1 MKAGVLIIGS
11 NDTIYHELYRNLKN
25 TNVDVFCA
33 RSLLDTRFWD
43 KQIILVILD
52 VNISKADNHQLLQM
66 LRNERPVPVL
76 ILSDCENTAERL
88 DVFRA
93 GASAYIGMPYTLDEC
108 LAQALALIRLYE
120 DLSQCCNQGD
130 ELVFHDGLCINHDKR
145 MVTFRGLPINLTRKE
160 FDILFCLA
168 SHPEQVLSREQLYS
182 YVWDTE
188 TSFNVEEVVKSHIKT
203 LRRKLS
209 VCGNEY
215 IENVW
220 GVGYRFS
227 QKGR

>member
-11 NDTIYHELYRNLKN
+11 NDTIYRELYRHLKN
-25 TNVDVFCA
+25 SNVDVFCA
-33 RSLLDTRFWD
+33 HSLLETRFHNE
-43 KQIILVILD
+43 QLILVILD
-52 VNISKADNHQLLQM
+52 ANISKADDHQLLKA
-66 LRNERPVPVL
+66 LRKERPIPILV
-76 ILSDCENTAERL
+76 LSDCKNSTERL
-88 DVFRA
+88 NVFRA

-108 LAQALALIRLYE
+108 LAQAQALIRLYE
-120 DLSQCCNQGD
+120 DLLQQCNQDD
-130 ELVFHDGLCINHDKR
+130 ELYFQDGLHINLVKR
-145 MVTFRGLPINLTRKE
+145 MVTFKGLPINLARKE

-168 SHPEQVLSREQLYS
+168 SHPGQVLSREQLYS

>member
-1 MKAGVLIIGS
+1 
-11 NDTIYHELYRNLKN
+11 
-25 TNVDVFCA
+25 
-33 RSLLDTRFWD
+33 
-43 KQIILVILD
+43 
-52 VNISKADNHQLLQM
+52 
-66 LRNERPVPVL
+66 
-76 ILSDCENTAERL
+76 
-88 DVFRA
+88 
-93 GASAYIGMPYTLDEC
+93 MPYTLDEC
-108 LAQALALIRLYE
+108 LAQGQALIRLYE
-120 DLSQCCNQGD
+120 ELLQQCNQDD
-130 ELVFHDGLCINHDKR
+130 ELYFQDGLRINLVKR
-145 MVTFRGLPINLTRKE
+145 MVTFKGLPINLARKE

-168 SHPEQVLSREQLYS
+168 SHPGQVLSREQLYS